1 MTKRTKEGK
10 GMGDVLYISLVLDKE
25 SRMRL
30 IEKTKQY
37 SPDWKNGNVIAEH
50 HTIAFFT
57 SLTEDIYDW
66 AVQFEGKVFEVHAYE
81 YGVSDKAFAV
91 KLETDIPCA
100 NEIKHITV
108 MTNPDNGGKPVDSN
122 NIKDWKEMPV
132 ITLSGY
138 VKFNFKNTKR

>member
-30 IEKTKQY
+30 IKKTKRY

-57 SLTEDIYDW
+57 SLTEDIYNW
-66 AVQFEGKVFEVHAYE
+66 AVQFE
-81 YGVSDKAFAV
+81 
-91 KLETDIPCA
+91 
-100 NEIKHITV
+100 
-108 MTNPDNGGKPVDSN
+108 
-122 NIKDWKEMPV
+122 
-132 ITLSGY
+132 
-138 VKFNFKNTKR
+138 VKFLKCVPTNMVFLTKRLP